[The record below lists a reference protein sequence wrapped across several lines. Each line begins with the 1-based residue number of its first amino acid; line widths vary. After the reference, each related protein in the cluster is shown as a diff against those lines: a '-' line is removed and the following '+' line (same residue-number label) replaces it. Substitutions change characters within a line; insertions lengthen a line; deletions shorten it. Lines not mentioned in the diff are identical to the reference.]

1 MSSAPLS
8 ARLAS
13 IKAKTAELTVQEVS
27 IPDSS
32 ADVLTLFQANSA
44 ARTDS
49 ANE

>member
-1 MSSAPLS
+1 MSSAPLT

-13 IKAKTAELTVQEVS
+13 LKAKTAELTVQEVKV
-27 IPDSS
+27 PDSS
-32 ADVLTLFQANSA
+32 ADILMLFQGNSA